1 MSLKS
6 NKNLIGS
13 ETEYNRYYTG
23 FRGVDFSSDH
33 TQVNE
38 KRLAYLV
45 NMYRDYQTG
54 QGEALETVPGFRK
67 RFIAPGTDASPPIYG
82 IFQFDKRGVNGV
94 LERSLIIHAGKHL
107 YEWKDN
113 LHETVNVPLEA
124 TINFT
129 EEVII
134 SGSKYR
140 KQSSDAVA
148 FKGVDHII
156 SAYYIDEDGTHI
168 TVSKDA
174 FKMQDGLLCYLSSE
188 KASLNITYYE
198 NIITDSLTTMAEHKS
213 VGFTFNNEFYILD
226 GSGYK
231 KYDGRSVWVVGNN
244 TVSTI
249 PILYQGIQV
258 GENATTG
265 KELQQA
271 NLLNE
276 YGVFTFIADGVTKE
290 YVLPRRV
297 YSISSITVYGTEVAK
312 ENYTLTT
319 SAGVSKI
326 VFADGFDA
334 PKKPSEAGYSE
345 SYAGVEV
352 KADLSFGSTS
362 SDIEDCTLAEVF
374 DNRVFLSGNPYQPT
388 KVWFSKLNDP
398 SYFGELDYEQ
408 IGVDNAPVTGLMA
421 IADSLLVLR
430 GDSEQDGAAFFLAR
444 VETNENLKPI
454 AYSSTKGL
462 NGIGCL
468 GACRNFLDDPVFIS
482 KLGMEAIG
490 QLSVR
495 LERAKEHRSTLVD
508 AKLVNSN
515 LKEASMCEWGGY
527 LWVLVDGQI
536 FLADSRQRW
545 QNALGNAEYEW
556 YYLNNIAVYDGQWEE
571 FFYANTIPD
580 YLLTID
586 IDGYPLE
593 IKYGYEG
600 KTANEFEDASVSF
613 AIKPII
619 IGGES
624 YNAKIDFA
632 REVDDYGKM
641 HVYLVGSKGSM
652 TGGTPH
658 NAKIIASVN
667 DNVYFGTDNGVICSF
682 NLDQRN
688 RALGTIPSSA
698 YSFDGRTIVSGCAT
712 LMDNCGILHLTKST
726 IKRSTVI
733 KTKAFS
739 RSAAK
744 VRVRTNKNPYKQI
757 ARINNSTFSFDDV
770 DFSDFTFITTD
781 QTLYS
786 IKEKEKHWVEKQYY
800 VYSDEYCSPF
810 ALYYISYRYKV
821 AGRLKT

>member
-67 RFIAPGTDASPPIYG
+67 RFVAPNASSIYG
-82 IFQFDKRGVNGV
+82 IFSFDYRNEQNEVEKH
-94 LERSLIIHAGKHL
+94 IIVHAGKNL
-107 YEWKDN
+107 YRWTEN
-113 LHETVNVPLEA
+113 INETLNVPLTA
-124 TINFT
+124 TIVFDGT
-129 EEVII
+129 ETIE
-134 SGSKYR
+134 GSTYQ
-140 KQSSDAVA
+140 KQLEGTVSVKDVEY
-148 FKGVDHII
+148 II
-156 SAYYIDEDGTHI
+156 SATNQSGDSVDIDMFKKKDGDKALYFLSPEKI
-168 TVSKDA
+168 T
-174 FKMQDGLLCYLSSE
+174 
-188 KASLNITYYE
+188 LNVVYYE
-198 NIITDSLTTMAEHKS
+198 NLIKETYTHLNAQKS
-213 VGFTFNNEFYILD
+213 TAFVFNNALYILD
-226 GSGYK
+226 GKNYIR
-231 KYDGRSVWVVGNN
+231 YDGKEFKN
-244 TVSTI
+244 VSPRATT
-249 PILYQGIQV
+249 PLLYQNIQV

-265 KELQQA
+265 EAYQQA
-271 NLLNE
+271 NLLDDK
-276 YGVFTFIADGVTKE
+276 GVFTFIADGVTKDYPFPIPVDGVDE
-290 YVLPRRV
+290 VK
-297 YSISSITVYGTEVAK
+297 VYGETSTYK
-312 ENYTLTT
+312 FENNTVMFTT
-319 SAGVSKI
+319 
-326 VFADGFDA
+326 A
-334 PKKPSEAGYSE
+334 PKKPTDAGFSD
-345 SYAGVEV
+345 SYAGVEITAIL
-352 KADLSFGSTS
+352 KNRK
-362 SDIEDCTLAEVF
+362 SDITSCTIAEIY
-374 DNRVFLSGNPYQPT
+374 DDRVFFSGNLSYPNR
-388 KVWFSKLNDP
+388 VWFSKLNDP
-398 SYFGELDYEQ
+398 TYFGELDYEQ
-408 IGVDNAPVTGLMA
+408 EGVSDAPITAMMTV
-421 IADSLLVLR
+421 ADSLLVLK
-430 GDSEQDGAAFFLAR
+430 GDSEQESTAYFLTPI
-444 VETNENLKPI
+444 ETNENLKPI
-454 AYSSTKGL
+454 AYQSARGL
-462 NGIGCL
+462 NGVGCL
-468 GACRNFLDDPVFIS
+468 GACRNFLDDPVFVS
-482 KLGMEAIG
+482 RLGLEAIG

-495 LERAKEHRSTLVD
+495 LERAKEHRSSLVD

-556 YYLNNIAVYDGQWEE
+556 YYLNNVAVYDGQWEE
-571 FFYANTIPD
+571 YFYVSEVPE
-580 YLLTID
+580 YLLD
-586 IDGYPLE
+586 IAGYPLE
-593 IKYGYEG
+593 VKYGYEG
-600 KTANEFEDASVSF
+600 KTANEYNSDAVMHTVQAVTVDNQNYYIHVSYVV
-613 AIKPII
+613 
-619 IGGES
+619 ET
-624 YNAKIDFA
+624 D
-632 REVDDYGKM
+632 EYGL
-641 HVYLVGSKGSM
+641 HYYLVTTKGSKV
-652 TGGTPH
+652 GGTPH

-667 DNVYFGTDNGVICSF
+667 DNVYFGTDNGIVCSF
-682 NLDQRN
+682 NFDQRDKE
-688 RALGTIPSSA
+688 LGTIPTKS

-757 ARINNSTFSFDDV
+757 ARIINSSFSFDDV

-810 ALYYISYRYKV
+810 ALYYISYRFKV